1 MSRKLSFKQKIA
13 ISFFVDA
20 MDFILSTPA
29 IIGYLSGVGIPLTF
43 VVNNIKGVIYDTLI
57 AAPISLWLW
66 GTNLKGLLPLGETV
80 IPEEIDAFIPSVTI
94 AGLLSRRKR

>member
-1 MSRKLSFKQKIA
+1 MKKLSFGKKIA
-13 ISFFVDA
+13 ISVFVDA

-29 IIGYLSGVGIPLTF
+29 IIGYLSGIGIPLTF
-43 VVNNIKGVIYDTLI
+43 VVNNIKGVVYDTLI
-57 AAPISLWLW
+57 VTPISLWLW
-66 GTNLKGLLPLGETV
+66 GVNFKGLLPFGETI